1 MPVSVISSGL
11 QSYSFVQAFLTSS
24 TSPSHFNST
33 QFCLL
38 CDIITAF
45 FISKLTFYLSAFPC
59 FLTCCQLTKTQK
71 AEKYRSRLLL
81 EYNLV
86 HNCSAF
92 LAFFFSFFKLFLP
105 FPGPMMT
112 SFFKVDTE
120 LFLLIA
126 FRLFQG
132 FSGLHKPKKAKCHT
146 SDVGDDEAPY
156 FVLRFFHTE
165 FGSRFCLFYVNLHL
179 QS

>member
-1 MPVSVISSGL
+1 MSNWLHQQIDILLIG
-11 QSYSFVQAFLTSS
+11 FS
-24 TSPSHFNST
+24 T
-33 QFCLL
+33 
-38 CDIITAF
+38 
-45 FISKLTFYLSAFPC
+45 Y
-59 FLTCCQLTKTQK
+59 CQLTKTQK
-71 AEKYRSRLLL
+71 AEKYKSHLLL

-86 HNCSAF
+86 LNCSAI
-92 LAFFFSFFKLFLP
+92 LAFFSFFKLFLL

-146 SDVGDDEAPY
+146 SDASLEPIELVSKCDCQQLSLCQRGIAGIALQESSDIPRRSLIPTVR
-156 FVLRFFHTE
+156 FLMVLCGGRHVAKDPGLSLPRLDPNPDRF
-165 FGSRFCLFYVNLHL
+165 
-179 QS
+179 